1 MSSHK
6 GTYSML
12 WPNKPCSETDHR
24 KHALA
29 RLKADHLFINF
40 EKFDFK
46 IAIKSY
52 IQVSSKITYFL
63 LTYHLMLHILR
74 KLFGKS

>member
-6 GTYSML
+6 RAYSML

-24 KHALA
+24 KQAPTQ
-29 RLKADHLFINF
+29 LKADHLFINV
-40 EKFDFK
+40 EKVDFK

-52 IQVSSKITYFL
+52 IQVSSKIAYFL
-63 LTYHLMLHILR
+63 LTYHLVFHLSR